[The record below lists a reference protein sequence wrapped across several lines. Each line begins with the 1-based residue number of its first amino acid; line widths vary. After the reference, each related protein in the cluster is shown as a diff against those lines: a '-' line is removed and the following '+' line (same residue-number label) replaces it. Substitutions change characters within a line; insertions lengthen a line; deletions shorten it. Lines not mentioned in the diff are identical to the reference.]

1 MYPSSLPLGWELNS
15 TDLSRVSTILPN
27 TVLGTKTH
35 DTECTLEELA
45 HQGRDGPNS
54 IWCPLQWFLL
64 QWLQLPALRQYLI
77 FMLLTGHHKLTLH
90 LFRFFF
96 FSLHPFPLCSITTWL
111 NDALSW
117 PKNLFKFF
125 YNILLK
131 TETDILASIIFPT
144 THLSLILWWG
154 CSSFY
159 ALPHTQICFL
169 PLRLHDTCLY
179 HVYVI
184 YNFISC
190 YHHGCIHYLLH

>member
-1 MYPSSLPLGWELNS
+1 MHTRRACASRERWTELYLMPTTVVSPTVTSAPSFTP
-15 TDLSRVSTILPN
+15 
-27 TVLGTKTH
+27 VLDIHVINWSSQTH
-35 DTECTLEELA
+35 TSSF
-45 HQGRDGPNS
+45 QV
-54 IWCPLQWFLL
+54 
-64 QWLQLPALRQYLI
+64 
-77 FMLLTGHHKLTLH
+77 
-90 LFRFFF
+90 FF